1 MTNYE
6 YYKEQIERIARL
18 GRRVAMNATT
28 GEIVCCVDIDCN
40 ECLFQGS
47 EDEKCSQKAFKWAD
61 EEYKEPEVDWSKIPL
76 DTPVLISVD
85 GKNGNWFNRYF
96 AGVNEKGQPT
106 VFCYGATQW
115 SNGYEEPCHFKYIK
129 LAEVEYEESK

>member
-18 GRRVAMNATT
+18 GRRVAMDATT

-61 EEYKEPEVDWSKIPL
+61 EEYTESEVDWSKIPL

-129 LAEVEYEESK
+129 LAEVE

>member
-1 MTNYE
+1 MNNYE
-6 YYKEQIERIARL
+6 NQKERIDAILNSKNNIAVDRET
-18 GRRVAMNATT
+18 NKATT
-28 GEIVCCVDIDCN
+28 CKNLACSK
-40 ECLFQGS
+40 CLFF
-47 EDEKCSQKAFKWAD
+47 DEYNENTSCCGNTIKWLLA
-61 EEYKEPEVDWSKIPL
+61 EYKEPGIDWSKVPI

-129 LAEVEYEESK
+129 LAEVE

>member
-18 GRRVAMNATT
+18 GRRVAMDATT

-47 EDEKCSQKAFKWAD
+47 EDANCSQKAFKWAD
-61 EEYKEPEVDWSKIPL
+61 EEYKEPEIDWSKVPI
-76 DTPVLISVD
+76 DTPVLVSNN
-85 GKNGNWFNRYF
+85 KKSWYNRYF
-96 AGVNEKGQPT
+96 AGIDDTDRLLIFPDGRTSWSSKGRGCMILP
-106 VFCYGATQW
+106 Y
-115 SNGYEEPCHFKYIK
+115 KYIK
-129 LAEVEYEESK
+129 LAEVK

>member
-18 GRRVAMNATT
+18 GRRVAMDATT

-61 EEYKEPEVDWSKIPL
+61 EEYKEPEIDWSKVPI
-76 DTPVLISVD
+76 DTPVLVSNN
-85 GKNGNWFNRYF
+85 KKSWYNRYF
-96 AGVNEKGQPT
+96 AGIDYKGDPA
-106 VFCYGATQW
+106 VFSDGRTSW
-115 SNGYEEPCHFKYIK
+115 SNETLGREFEYFNYIK
-129 LAEVEYEESK
+129 LVEVK

>member
-28 GEIVCCVDIDCN
+28 GEIACCGDIDCN

-47 EDEKCSQKAFKWAD
+47 EDVNCSQKAFKWAD
-61 EEYKEPEVDWSKIPL
+61 EEYKESEVNWSKVPV
-76 DTPVLISVD
+76 DTPVLVSNN
-85 GKNGNWFNRYF
+85 KKFWYNRYF
-96 AGVNEKGQPT
+96 AGIDDADRLLIFPDGKT
-106 VFCYGATQW
+106 SW
-115 SNGYEEPCHFKYIK
+115 SNKGRGCMILPYKYIK
-129 LAEVEYEESK
+129 LAEVK

>member
-6 YYKEQIERIARL
+6 HYKEQIERIARL
-18 GRRVAMNATT
+18 GRRVAMDVTT
-28 GEIVCCVDIDCN
+28 GEIVCCGDTNCN

-47 EDEKCSQKAFKWAD
+47 EDANCSQKAFKWAD
-61 EEYKEPEVDWSKIPL
+61 EEYTESEVDWSKIPL

-85 GKNGNWFNRYF
+85 GENGNWFNRYF

-129 LAEVEYEESK
+129 LAEVE

>member
-18 GRRVAMNATT
+18 GRRVAMDATT

-61 EEYKEPEVDWSKIPL
+61 EEYKEPEIDWSKVPI
-76 DTPVLISVD
+76 DTPILVSNN
-85 GKNGNWFNRYF
+85 KKSWYNRYF
-96 AGVNEKGQPT
+96 AGIDDADRLLIFPDGRT
-106 VFCYGATQW
+106 SW
-115 SNGYEEPCHFKYIK
+115 SNKGRGCMILPYKYIK
-129 LAEVEYEESK
+129 LAEIK

>member
-6 YYKEQIERIARL
+6 HYKNQMERITRL
-18 GRRVAMNATT
+18 GRCVAMNATT
-28 GEIVCCVDIDCN
+28 GEIVCCWDINCN

-47 EDEKCSQKAFKWAD
+47 EDENCSQKAFKWAD
-61 EEYKEPEVDWSKIPL
+61 EEYTEPEVDWSKIPL

-85 GKNGNWFNRYF
+85 GENGNWFNRYF

-129 LAEVEYEESK
+129 LAEVSDEESK

>member
-6 YYKEQIERIARL
+6 HYKEQIERIARL
-18 GRRVAMNATT
+18 GRRVAMKVTT
-28 GEIVCCVDIDCN
+28 DEIVCCGDINCN

-47 EDEKCSQKAFKWAD
+47 DVASCSQKAFKWAD

-96 AGVNEKGQPT
+96 AGVNGKGQPT
-106 VFCYGATQW
+106 VFCSGATQW

-129 LAEVEYEESK
+129 LAEVE

>member
-6 YYKEQIERIARL
+6 HYKEQIERITRF
-18 GRRVAMNATT
+18 GRCVAMNATT
-28 GEIVCCVDIDCN
+28 GEIVCCGDIGCD
-40 ECLFQGS
+40 ECLFRGS
-47 EDEKCSQKAFKWAD
+47 EDANCFQKAFKWAD
-61 EEYKEPEVDWSKIPL
+61 EEYKEPEVDWFKVPV

-115 SNGYEEPCHFKYIK
+115 SNGYEEPYHFKYIK
-129 LAEVEYEESK
+129 LAEVE